1 MATMTSKQFCER
13 LHGMY
18 RLLSRNKFGYVR
30 CSNDSFSCGHRK
42 ENTVLTNALIK
53 ACDNHQFPYKIEEN
67 EYFIIFVVKF
77 K

>member
-13 LHGMY
+13 MYGMY
-18 RLLSRNKFGYVR
+18 NLLGGGDFGCAY
-30 CSNDSFSCGHRK
+30 CSDNSFSCGHRK

-53 ACDNHQFPYKIEEN
+53 ACDNHQFPYEIEEN

>member
-13 LHGMY
+13 MYGMY
-18 RLLSRNKFGYVR
+18 KLLGGGESGCAQ
-30 CSNDSFSCGHRK
+30 CSDDRFSCGYRK
-42 ENTVLTNALIK
+42 ENTVLTSALMK
-53 ACDNHQFPYKIEEN
+53 ACDNHKVSYKIEAN

>member
-13 LHGMY
+13 MYGMY
-18 RLLSRNKFGYVR
+18 HLLSRNGYVR

>member
-18 RLLSRNKFGYVR
+18 RLLSRNGYVR

>member
-13 LHGMY
+13 MYGMY
-18 RLLSRNKFGYVR
+18 HLLGGSELGCAQ
-30 CSNDSFSCGHRK
+30 CSNDRFSCGYRK

-53 ACDNHQFPYKIEEN
+53 ACDNHKVPYKIEAN
-67 EYFIIFVVKF
+67 EYCINFVVEF

>member
-18 RLLSRNKFGYVR
+18 RLLSRNEFGYVR

-53 ACDNHQFPYKIEEN
+53 CLR
-67 EYFIIFVVKF
+67 
-77 K
+77 